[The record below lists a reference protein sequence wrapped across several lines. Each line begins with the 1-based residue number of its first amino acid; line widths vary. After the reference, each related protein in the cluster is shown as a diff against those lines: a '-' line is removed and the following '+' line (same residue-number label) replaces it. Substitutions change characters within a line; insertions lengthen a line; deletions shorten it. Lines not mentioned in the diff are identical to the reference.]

1 MNKDKL
7 SYQRIQAFIK
17 IGGKGV
23 YLTIFELTFNLTLRD
38 VDILWHF
45 ELVVAIVNT
54 VASEGHLKANV
65 IVQEGFVRSILR
77 VILYDQQNEGVFLKG

>member
-1 MNKDKL
+1 MT
-7 SYQRIQAFIK
+7 
-17 IGGKGV
+17 V
-23 YLTIFELTFNLTLRD
+23 FELTFNVTLRD

-65 IVQEGFVRSILR
+65 IV
-77 VILYDQQNEGVFLKG
+77 